1 VINCFLAGT
10 KTGLIRDSPLPFS
23 PFLCIY
29 FLVYAL
35 FFFGFLLCFGLMSP
49 FLTLYFFLGCVLCA
63 LFFWVDCSVFSEL
76 FLLLTSGS
84 SFSAGTKTIAR
95 LILLCVA
102 PPLSLLLSVNLCL
115 FYSVFLLCFFFSS
128 GSSSGFWVLF
138 FSSPSLCFFFVLLLC
153 FFPPLLLRLSLIFR
167 PKESPPFSSDFRPLL

>member
-1 VINCFLAGT
+1 MPA
-10 KTGLIRDSPLPFS
+10 FS
-23 PFLCIY
+23 E
-29 FLVYAL
+29 
-35 FFFGFLLCFGLMSP
+35 FFF
-49 FLTLYFFLGCVLCA
+49 
-63 LFFWVDCSVFSEL
+63 
-76 FLLLTSGS
+76 LLTSGS
-84 SFSAGTKTIAR
+84 SFSVGTKTIAR

-167 PKESPPFSSDFRPLL
+167 PKESPPFSSDFRPLLQRPSCLPLTSPAFTGLLSSPTRSWARDVVHDRICCRLSAPLLNRELPC